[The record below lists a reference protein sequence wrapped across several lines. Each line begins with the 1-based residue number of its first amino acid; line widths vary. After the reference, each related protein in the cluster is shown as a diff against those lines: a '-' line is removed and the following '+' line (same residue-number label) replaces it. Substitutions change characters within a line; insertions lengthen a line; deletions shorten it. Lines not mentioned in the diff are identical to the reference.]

1 MGRIVGRECAIILI
15 RDEIDDEADAMRRSV
30 T

>member
-1 MGRIVGRECAIILI
+1 MGRIVGLECAVFLI